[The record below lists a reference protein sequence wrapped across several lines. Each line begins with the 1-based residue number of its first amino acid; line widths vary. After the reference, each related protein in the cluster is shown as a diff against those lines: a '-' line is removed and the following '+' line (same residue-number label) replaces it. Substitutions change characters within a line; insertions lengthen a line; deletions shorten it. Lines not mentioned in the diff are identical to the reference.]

1 MHAMTIHKS
10 QGSQA
15 DEVTVLLPQEDSRL
29 LTRELFYTAVTRAK
43 DAGARHRVRRRRC
56 GPRSNGERCGRP
68 GWADGCGSAP
78 DLEGMG
84 LRPRPCYADVS

>member
-29 LTRELFYTAVTRAK
+29 LIARAVL
-43 DAGARHRVRRRRC
+43 HRR
-56 GPRSNGERCGRP
+56 
-68 GWADGCGSAP
+68 
-78 DLEGMG
+78 
-84 LRPRPCYADVS
+84 